1 MLFMSF
7 TVLYYA
13 WSELLPSAIMAF
25 QMTPGVQTTGYSP
38 YRILLRKE
46 MTLPVD
52 ISLLPQEPITQAPKE
67 FVDVV
72 LKKIKI
78 TRETAY
84 EPYVL
89 CNMVPPI

>member
-1 MLFMSF
+1 
-7 TVLYYA
+7 
-13 WSELLPSAIMAF
+13 
-25 QMTPGVQTTGYSP
+25 
-38 YRILLRKE
+38 LLRKE

-78 TRETAY
+78 TRETAR
-84 EPYVL
+84 ENSSVG
-89 CNMVPPI
+89 